1 MRYDLTKDFYIQ
13 GREICR
19 FRKIGQGLFSK
30 VVLSCCDSN
39 RKTTLTTN
47 TFNHLCNRKLFFLQK
62 NYVLSVAKPPNIDR
76 YNIYF
81 RGFHNILCKFSH
93 INFFHTGKKAYFL
106 LSQFY

>member
-39 RKTTLTTN
+39 RKTTLTPN
-47 TFNHLCNRKLFFLQK
+47 TFMKACFNHLCNRNYFFTK
-62 NYVLSVAKPPNIDR
+62 N
-76 YNIYF
+76 
-81 RGFHNILCKFSH
+81 LCIVSR
-93 INFFHTGKKAYFL
+93 
-106 LSQFY
+106 